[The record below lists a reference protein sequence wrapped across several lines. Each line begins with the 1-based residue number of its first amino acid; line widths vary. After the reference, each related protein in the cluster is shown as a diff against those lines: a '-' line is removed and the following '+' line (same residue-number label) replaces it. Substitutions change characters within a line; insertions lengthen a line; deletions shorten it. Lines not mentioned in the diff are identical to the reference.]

1 MRDVDLSSDDVSR
14 LRRAWEAHTNQRQSD
29 DCFESPD
36 GIGRESHLVERSSEK
51 CVPTAASDSEV
62 RLVFGGKDLE
72 EGQPLRRYNITR
84 DSTVHALGRLRGGAQ
99 LGKVVKGR
107 SQVRKIY
114 CNSVHVLPVLFVYS
128 QDCFTHDPR

>member
-1 MRDVDLSSDDVSR
+1 MRDVDLSTDDVSR
-14 LRRAWEAHTNQRQSD
+14 LRRAWEAHTSQQQGGD
-29 DCFESPD
+29 SPEPP
-36 GIGRESHLVERSSEK
+36 GVTGRESSLVERPSEN
-51 CVPTAASDSEV
+51 CATIDDATAAASHAEV

-107 SQVRKIY
+107 SQVR
-114 CNSVHVLPVLFVYS
+114 
-128 QDCFTHDPR
+128 

>member
-1 MRDVDLSSDDVSR
+1 MRDVDLSTDDVSR
-14 LRRAWEAHTNQRQSD
+14 LRRAWEAHASQQQGGD
-29 DCFESPD
+29 SPEPPD
-36 GIGRESHLVERSSEK
+36 VTGRERSLVERPSEN
-51 CVPTAASDSEV
+51 CATIDDDATAAASHSEV

-107 SQVRKIY
+107 SQVR
-114 CNSVHVLPVLFVYS
+114 
-128 QDCFTHDPR
+128 